1 MRKVKSKMVYIV
13 LGVVFLFVGGI
24 FLLSFNVSKNSE
36 DQFTKNAYF
45 TQGTVVGRKLYS
57 VGYMDEY
64 YISVID
70 KSGIE
75 KEYLS
80 QSFRP
85 TVPSIEPGTVIEVA
99 LAEKSTLGIKTY
111 ELQVV
116 DERYAKQSS
125 GKVSSVLLV
134 VSIMF
139 FVAACAMFALKFV
152 L

>member
-1 MRKVKSKMVYIV
+1 
-13 LGVVFLFVGGI
+13 
-24 FLLSFNVSKNSE
+24 
-36 DQFTKNAYF
+36 
-45 TQGTVVGRKLYS
+45 
-57 VGYMDEY
+57 MDEY

-85 TVPSIEPGTVIEVA
+85 TVPSIEPQTVIEVA
-99 LAEKSTLGIKTY
+99 LAEKSPLGIKTY

-116 DERYAKQSS
+116 DEPYAKQSS

-134 VSIMF
+134 ISIVF